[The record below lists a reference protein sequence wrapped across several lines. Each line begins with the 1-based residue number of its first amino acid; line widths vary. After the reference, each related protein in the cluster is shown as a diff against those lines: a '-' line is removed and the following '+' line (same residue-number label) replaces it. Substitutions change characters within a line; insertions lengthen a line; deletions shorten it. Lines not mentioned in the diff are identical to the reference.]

1 MKLWWLEH
9 TSFAMHNGAMAHI
22 VCRTQMNVSTS
33 RTAMS
38 KNCMPY
44 RRQIFDD
51 FVNIHEKMKR
61 DRAESDPLTVCRRDT
76 LVRGERHSVTRS
88 SVIH

>member
-9 TSFAMHNGAMAHI
+9 ISFATHNDAMAHI

-38 KNCMPY
+38 DKCMPY

-76 LVRGERHSVTRS
+76 LVRGERHSATTPS
-88 SVIH
+88 AIH